1 MTASLRRQA
10 EELLLIGQERAAH
23 ILTLEEKNREGG
35 RHTTPPE
42 VIALKRLRLDVL
54 RRAYWTIKKFAD
66 ETECGGTA

>member
-42 VIALKRLRLDVL
+42 VIALKRLRLGVL
-54 RRAYWTIKKFAD
+54 REAYATMKKWAD
-66 ETECGGTA
+66 KEEKGDVF